1 VPDYTDAEK
10 ELQKRKQAI
19 FDQEDYKSR
28 ISGMSDD
35 EILAE
40 WEAARKDL
48 AARQDAHQWMDLYA
62 APGEPLRGSMNPRRI
77 PERTDGGLVG
87 SRASTYRVSVGSP
100 EDVRPNTHTTAPPSG
115 SPQAADGLARMEEPF
130 SALTT
135 ELHNVN
141 PKSAEYQRVQALY
154 GPARIAYARKNNLS
168 LNTGEPKK

>member
-1 VPDYTDAEK
+1 MPDYTDAEK

-28 ISGMSDD
+28 VSGMSDD

-40 WEAARKDL
+40 WEAARKAL
-48 AARQDAHQWMDLYA
+48 STRPDAHEWMDLRS
-62 APGEPLRGSMNPRRI
+62 APGSDLQSSMRKNDI
-77 PERTDGGLVG
+77 PERFTSGQATGLLPESSMFFVPG
-87 SRASTYRVSVGSP
+87 NSP
-100 EDVRPNTHTTAPPSG
+100 LDTNHTWQAGVEDK
-115 SPQAADGLARMEEPF
+115 ADGLALLEKPF
-130 SALTT
+130 SALVT